1 MSGVK
6 PSPKKAWI
14 KKSVHETAGKK
25 PDGAGL
31 AKILTKPSAKG
42 RYGKVHV
49 KKGMIGG

>member
-6 PSPKKAWI
+6 PSPKKQWI
-14 KKSVHETAGKK
+14 KKSVHESGGKQ

-31 AKILTKPSAKG
+31 AGVLKKVSAKG